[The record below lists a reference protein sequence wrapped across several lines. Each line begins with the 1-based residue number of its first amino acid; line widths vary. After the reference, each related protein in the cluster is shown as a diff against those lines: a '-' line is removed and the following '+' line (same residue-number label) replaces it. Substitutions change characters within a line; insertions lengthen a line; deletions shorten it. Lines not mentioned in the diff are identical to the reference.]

1 MASVQRRKWY
11 QIKWF
16 ADDDTKEERQL
27 ILKLDLLI
35 VPYAF
40 LAYWTKYIDQSNI
53 SRSSMSPTR
62 TRLILLSDN
71 AYVSGLSDDLN
82 LRGNALVHLQ
92 TMYTVGA
99 VLGQIPFAYVFT
111 KFPMSWVIPA
121 LDISWGVFTLL
132 QYRVTSYGEL
142 MAYRF
147 LVGWFEV

>member
-1 MASVQRRKWY
+1 MASVKRRKWY
-11 QIKWF
+11 QVKWF

-53 SRSSMSPTR
+53 N
-62 TRLILLSDN
+62 N

-99 VLGQIPFAYVFT
+99 VLGQIPFAYLFT

>member
-53 SRSSMSPTR
+53 N
-62 TRLILLSDN
+62 N

-92 TMYTVGA
+92 TIYTVGA
-99 VLGQIPFAYVFT
+99 VLGQIPFAYLFT